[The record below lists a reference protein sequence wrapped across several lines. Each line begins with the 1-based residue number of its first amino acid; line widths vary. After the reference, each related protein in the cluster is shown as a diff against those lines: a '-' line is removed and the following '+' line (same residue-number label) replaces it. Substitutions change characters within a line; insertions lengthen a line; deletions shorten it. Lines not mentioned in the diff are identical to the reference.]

1 MIGGYKMITSSSAR
15 AIVEE
20 AERSGL
26 THKEIARICRV
37 QVGTVSRWKIK
48 NSARQ
53 SAIVLLEKYLSP
65 DGRGKLLEEA
75 SLEELM
81 EKVKQLGGFKKPLE
95 EASLEEIT
103 ERVRQL
109 GFRVSFTD
117 TRI

>member
-1 MIGGYKMITSSSAR
+1 MGGYKMITSSSAR
-15 AIVEE
+15 AVVEE

-26 THKEIARICRV
+26 THKEIAKICRV

-65 DGRGKLLEEA
+65 DGDKKLLEEA
-75 SLEELM
+75 SIEELM
-81 EKVKQLGGFKKPLE
+81 ERIKQIGGFKRVLE

-117 TRI
+117 TKI